1 VTQDRENLFVRIG
14 RQALGGLAYIGGLG
28 LLAADAFSGLARGAL
43 RRKTWA
49 ATAAQMVR
57 VGVRSLGIVVI
68 VQAFI
73 GVILT
78 LQMAPTLRNYGQLDR
93 VADIVGISLVRELGP
108 LITAIVLS
116 GFAGASIAAELGTM
130 VVAEEIE
137 AMRAMALDPVRYLV
151 GPRVLATV
159 VMTVC
164 LAVVADVVGVLGG
177 MITSWQALG
186 IAPGVYQAGTID
198 AVTVLAF
205 ATGLIKAGIF
215 GLLISLIACFEGLR
229 VVGGAEGVGR
239 ATTRTVVFSI
249 VSLIG
254 ADCLFTA
261 IFYAAGW

>member
-1 VTQDRENLFVRIG
+1 MR
-14 RQALGGLAYIGGLG
+14 
-28 LLAADAFSGLARGAL
+28 
-43 RRKTWA
+43 
-49 ATAAQMVR
+49 
-57 VGVRSLGIVVI
+57 
-68 VQAFI
+68 
-73 GVILT
+73 T
-78 LQMAPTLRNYGQLDR
+78 L
-93 VADIVGISLVRELGP
+93 
-108 LITAIVLS
+108 
-116 GFAGASIAAELGTM
+116 
-130 VVAEEIE
+130 
-137 AMRAMALDPVRYLV
+137 ALDPIRYLV

-164 LAVVADVVGVLGG
+164 LTVVADVVGVAGG
-177 MITSWQALG
+177 MIISWGALG
-186 IAPGVYQAGTID
+186 ISPAVYRNSTIA

-205 ATGLIKAGIF
+205 GTGLIKAAIF